1 MGLKQGI
8 EKKLKGFNGY
18 QKIISYLRRVNN

>member
-1 MGLKQGI
+1 MGLNFWI